1 MLYLAQVCHVE
12 TSDKS
17 NIRLFAVKTSQ
28 ESWAILPNPK
38 NLILSTAEN
47 YAVLNEGLLV
57 LVEISSSGEIVSIK
71 EATNWVLELIQ
82 TYLTKG
88 ITPDF
93 LQKELEKVEEWR
105 QALTLQNQELSR
117 RLIEVETR
125 REQIQH
131 LEETL
136 KREKRLL
143 RMVAEKLRQQPR

>member
-12 TSDKS
+12 TLDKI
-17 NIRLFAVKTSQ
+17 NIRLFAVENSQ
-28 ESWAILPNPK
+28 ETWAILPNPK
-38 NLILSTAEN
+38 NHILTCDNSAGLT
-47 YAVLNEGLLV
+47 EGLLV
-57 LVEISSSGEIVSIK
+57 LVEISNSGEIVSIQ

-93 LQKELEKVEEWR
+93 LQKEVEKVEQWR
-105 QALTLQNQELSR
+105 QALTVQSQELSR
-117 RLIEVETR
+117 RMIEIETR
-125 REQIQH
+125 REQIQN

>member
-12 TSDKS
+12 TLDKI
-17 NIRLFAVKTSQ
+17 NIRLFAVETTQ
-28 ESWAILPNPK
+28 ETWAILPNQ
-38 NLILSTAEN
+38 NHILTCDNSAGLT
-47 YAVLNEGLLV
+47 EGLLV
-57 LVEISSSGEIVSIK
+57 LVEISSSGQIVRIQ
-71 EATNWVLELIQ
+71 EANNWVLELIQ

-93 LQKELEKVEEWR
+93 LQEEFEKIEQWR
-105 QALTLQNQELSR
+105 QTLTLQSQELSR
-117 RLIEVETR
+117 RMIEVETR
-125 REQIQH
+125 REQIQN

>member
-12 TSDKS
+12 TSDKI
-17 NIRLFAVKTSQ
+17 NIRLFAVQNSQ
-28 ESWAILPNPK
+28 ETWAILPNPK
-38 NLILSTAEN
+38 NHILCTPEN
-47 YAVLNEGLLV
+47 SAGLTEGLLV
-57 LVEISSSGEIVSIK
+57 LVEISRSGEIVSIK
-71 EATNWVLELIQ
+71 EATKFVLELIQ

-93 LQKELEKVEEWR
+93 LQKEVEKVEQWR

-125 REQIQH
+125 REQIQN